1 MLCKFSL
8 IIALM
13 AALACPS
20 PVFARGGARH
30 KLYTKVHEVN
40 IGGKRFRMEIGTGRP
55 VQCIFNP
62 GGGGE
67 AGVQTCLI
75 ITCLLT
81 GTIQFRVNTCPI

>member
-30 KLYTKVHEVN
+30 KVVQEVN
-40 IGGKRFRMEIGTGRP
+40 IGGHRFRMEIGTSRP
-55 VQCIFNP
+55 VQCTFSP
-62 GGGGE
+62 AGGGE
-67 AGVQTCLI
+67 AGGQTCVI
-75 ITCLLT
+75 MTCLFT
-81 GTIQFRVNTCPI
+81 GTLQFRVNTCPI